1 MAKLD
6 PKVTAQLKKDL
17 KEINDFYKKIGAQ
30 ELKVDID
37 VADID
42 DLKLVKEYLKDARDE
57 SDLLFGNFRDVK
69 AEVDEI
75 FSGLN
80 SITDEIKNGR
90 QGFDLTK
97 SAVAKLTTVMGQVKD
112 IQDDITNANT
122 DDLRKLQEKALAER
136 KNLLEAQRLL
146 STHENINDKFSREYI
161 ALQNINGILADQ
173 DGLFGEIDKTLQQ
186 VVRNSEIVD
195 KNFGFKSFDVLGDA
209 FSKIPGLSKISGP
222 FKDASGAAKSMAEGI
237 ESAASSG
244 GKGLTKEKIKQL
256 GLEKQLGN
264 LSGTAAANKLKG
276 MSGMKKGM
284 LAFNAGFKALGPIIS
299 KALGPVGL
307 IIEAVKAF
315 MQMDKAAG
323 ETAKSMGISYNEAQ
337 KLNAEM
343 SDAAAMSGDLLIS
356 TQDVVKANAQLNEIM
371 GTGAQ
376 FAGEMAVEFAQISE
390 KTGLSAAAMKKF
402 TEGAMIGGKTIKDQ
416 LVDVTAVTQELNAQ
430 NKVAFSAKD
439 IQEGIAQ
446 LSKTQQLQAGLNTKE
461 MAKQVFQQKLLG
473 LNAQQLEGVQSSML
487 DFESS
492 IAAEMEA
499 ELLTG
504 KQLNLEGA
512 RAAALAGDQAALAA
526 EIRKEVGTAAE
537 FGEMNV
543 IQQEALAKAFGMS
556 REDMAG
562 MLIEQE
568 KLAAMQKA
576 FGGDIKTAS
585 EAQAEFN
592 RLSAAGELTEAKK
605 KELAEA
611 GVLAQLESA
620 SAQDRMNAAMEK
632 LSDLFLQLVE
642 PLMPLI
648 DSLMGILEP
657 VFAILSPI
665 FKLVGDITSL
675 TMSILMPAIDAL
687 VGAFEGL
694 ASGFEDIFGG
704 LFDIIGGILTMDFD
718 MILDG
723 FKSVASGA
731 ISMLM
736 IPFQALTDLVVGA
749 INLVIRGVNYIPGV
763 DIGEIESPDLA
774 GEISG
779 LIGLSDGG
787 IIPATPGGVPALIGE
802 GGEDEVV
809 MPLSRLS
816 DLIPGMGGI
825 MGAAGGL
832 MDTVGGLFGGES
844 EDVTQLKELNQ
855 KISKLIAVVEKG
867 GDVRID
873 GNKVGKS
880 MALAT
885 SNIG

>member
-6 PKVTAQLKKDL
+6 PKLTAQIKRDL
-17 KEINDFYKKIGAQ
+17 KEINDFYKKIGA
-30 ELKVDID
+30 EPLEIKVDT
-37 VADID
+37 ADID
-42 DLKLVKEYLKDARDE
+42 DFKLVREYLKEAREE
-57 SDLLFGNFRDVK
+57 SDLLFDSFRDVK

-136 KNLLEAQRLL
+136 KNLIEAQRLL
-146 STHENINDKFSREYI
+146 KMHENINDETSREYI
-161 ALQNINGILADQ
+161 ALQNINGLLADQ

-186 VVRNSEIVD
+186 VVKNSEIVD

-222 FKDASGAAKSMAEGI
+222 LKDASGAAKSMAEGI

-264 LSGTAAANKLKG
+264 LSGTAAAQKLKG

-284 LAFNAGFKALGPIIS
+284 LALNAGFKALGPVIKS
-299 KALGPVGL
+299 AFGPVAL

-356 TQDVVKANAQLNEIM
+356 TKDVVKANAQLNKIM

-390 KTGLSAAAMKKF
+390 KTGLSEAAMKKF
-402 TEGAMIGGKTIKDQ
+402 AEGAMIGGKTIKDQ

-439 IQEGIAQ
+439 IQEGISQ
-446 LSKTQQLQAGLNTKE
+446 LSKAQQLSAGMNTKE

-473 LNAQQLEGVQSSML
+473 LSAQQLEGVQSSML
-487 DFESS
+487 NFEQS

-504 KQLNLEGA
+504 KQLNLENA
-512 RAAALAGDQAALAA
+512 RAAALAGDQATLAA
-526 EIRKEVGTAAE
+526 EIRKEVGTAAQ

-543 IQQEALAKAFGMS
+543 MQQEAMAKAFGMS

-585 EAQAEFN
+585 EAQAEYN
-592 RLSAAGELTEAKK
+592 RLAAAGELTEKK
-605 KELAEA
+605 KAELAEA
-611 GVLAQLESA
+611 GVLSQLESA
-620 SAQDRMNAAMEK
+620 SAQDRMNAAMDK
-632 LSDLFLQLVE
+632 FSDLFLQLVE

-648 DSLMGILEP
+648 DAIMAILDP

-665 FKLVGDITSL
+665 FKLIGDIANVIMATLS
-675 TMSILMPAIDAL
+675 PAIAAL
-687 VGAFEGL
+687 KALFNGISEQMENIKEVF
-694 ASGFEDIFGG
+694 SGIGDIFMGIVT
-704 LFDIIGGILTMDFD
+704 FDFGMVVE
-718 MILDG
+718 G
-723 FKSVASGA
+723 FKSIGKGIAKMVLS
-731 ISMLM
+731 
-736 IPFQALTDLVVGA
+736 PFQIITDMAIGFLNTIIEGA
-749 INLVIRGVNYIPGV
+749 NYIPMV
-763 DIGEIESPDLA
+763 DIPLIPKVNIAES
-774 GEISG
+774 
-779 LIGLSDGG
+779 IGLADGG
-787 IIPATPGGVPALIGE
+787 IVPATPGGVLATIGE

-825 MGAAGGL
+825 MGAAGGI